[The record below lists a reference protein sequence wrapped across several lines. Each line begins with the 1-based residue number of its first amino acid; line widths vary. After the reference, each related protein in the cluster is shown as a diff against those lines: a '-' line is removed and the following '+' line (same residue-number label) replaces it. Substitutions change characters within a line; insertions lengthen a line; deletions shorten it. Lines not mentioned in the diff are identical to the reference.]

1 MDVEIFF
8 HGVPKGQDYR
18 GIESERS
25 FFSTFYNSI
34 PQDETVKL
42 LVNIRNIRGISYY
55 YYHYLVNNSIA
66 DCDGR
71 PGSYFGVSI
80 RMDAFCSDIHNM
92 YRILDYIYH
101 LYVVNDILKWNNG
114 RLEYSV
120 HTFTL
125 YTDTFETIEKEILRL
140 IQKAFYQESFISLGE
155 LSHGNESTPCF
166 YLYDCTPEAISAAI
180 RNYRSIAVSPYFQSE
195 SEKKCLRQN
204 EERLQSIKED
214 NERNIRRIEQE
225 YKNKTDQL
233 ARSLQLANDQ
243 KEKIENDLRS
253 VRNDNYRLRQ
263 GTNPRIGQL
272 IDQIKEPIRE
282 LAGSFKKY
290 DDSKQTST
298 LGLVKAVLPIV
309 NTVLIII
316 GIVLLFFV
324 SCNLDQQTK
333 SLDKITNIPELN
345 HSCPNLDDN
354 NSLMNL
360 SNDSTTKCRND
371 SIVDQ

>member
-8 HGVPKGQDYR
+8 HGVPKGHDYR

-233 ARSLQLANDQ
+233 AQSLQLANDQ

-282 LAGSFKKY
+282 LTGVLKKY
-290 DDSKQTST
+290 DHYSQPNILEIAKSI
-298 LGLVKAVLPIV
+298 LPIA
-309 NTVLIII
+309 NFVLIII
-316 GIVLLFFV
+316 GIILLCFVLF
-324 SCNLDQQTK
+324 NHDQQ
-333 SLDKITNIPELN
+333 SMRLDKTTNMQEQN
-345 HSCPNLDDN
+345 YSCPYIDDN
-354 NSLMNL
+354 DSLINSL
-360 SNDSTTKCRND
+360 NDSTTRSIND
-371 SIVDQ
+371 SNDNQ